1 MPLLAVPE
9 LPVPEAAV
17 PLLVPLAVV
26 PDVAPDVLAPLP
38 LPLVFDPEE
47 EGGFVGLLLAHAA
60 SRPSR
65 IVEAGLAIRE
75 TKRVMRT
82 SVQEFIEG
90 G

>member
-9 LPVPEAAV
+9 LPVPEAAL

-26 PDVAPDVLAPLP
+26 PDVAPEVAPEVLAPLP

-47 EGGFVGLLLAHAA
+47 DEVVGLLAHAA

-82 SVQEFIEG
+82 SVQEL
-90 G
+90 